1 MRKGVKKK
9 FKNYKLVIINYIK
22 TDDVNINNLY
32 NIEFQEIIFIRIY
45 IMYNQT
51 IDYALDK
58 SIFEFYA
65 INNPIEEIIKKLC

>member
-1 MRKGVKKK
+1 
-9 FKNYKLVIINYIK
+9 
-22 TDDVNINNLY
+22 
-32 NIEFQEIIFIRIY
+32 
-45 IMYNQT
+45 MYNQT